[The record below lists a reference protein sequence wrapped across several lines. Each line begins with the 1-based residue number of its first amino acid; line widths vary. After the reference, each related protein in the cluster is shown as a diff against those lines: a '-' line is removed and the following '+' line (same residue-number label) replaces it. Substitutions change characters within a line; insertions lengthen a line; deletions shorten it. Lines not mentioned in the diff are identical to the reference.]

1 MANVPTIGV
10 QMFNLKKKIEELGVY
25 ATIEKLHQLG
35 FHSVEVTQIAMTPEN
50 VSELKRASL
59 FFEMKIAAISAP
71 LTKGEN
77 DPGESIVTHFDKI
90 VNDCKTLDCKYV
102 RIGMLPFAI
111 MGNKDEVM
119 KYIAQAEEMAHAFA
133 KEGIQLCY
141 HNHHVE
147 FEKYDGEY
155 LIDIMRDNTT
165 QLAFELDVHWIQR
178 GGENPVQVVQRFKDR
193 IGLLHLKDY
202 RVGRLV
208 VDADDFKDMGKFMN
222 KFTNII
228 EFAELGQGSLDIP
241 AIVQAGIASGVEH
254 FFIEQDDTN
263 GRDPFDCLT
272 DSKKYLV
279 EQGFGDMI

>member
-208 VDADDFKDMGKFMN
+208 VDSDDFKDMGKFMN